1 MGISVL
7 ILGDSGTGKTTS
19 LRNFQPGE
27 IGLINVAKKPLPFR
41 SKLQAYNSNNYIN
54 VRSAVLRYAQKGAK
68 SIVVDDIQYLMTDE
82 FMRRAQESG
91 YGKYTDMAANYN
103 SLFELAPQLPED
115 VILYLMSHIERDDQ
129 GRESPRTVGKLVNE
143 KLCVQGKVSI
153 TLHTYVESGKY
164 YFRTHSSGE
173 GDISKSPLEMFEQD
187 LIDNDLKA
195 VDRIIRDYYQFKN
208 MEETDYEAHQ

>member
-7 ILGDSGTGKTTS
+7 IIGDSGTGKTTS

-27 IGLINVAKKPLPFR
+27 VAIINVAKKPLPFR
-41 SKLQAYNSNNYIN
+41 TQLRPYNTNDYKTACEAVQGY
-54 VRSAVLRYAQKGAK
+54 VRRGAK
-68 SIVVDDIQYLMTDE
+68 SIVLDDIQYLMTDE
-82 FMRRAQESG
+82 FMRRSSETG
-91 YGKYTDMAANYN
+91 YGKFTDMAANYN

-115 VILYLMSHIERDDQ
+115 VILYLMSHIERD
-129 GRESPRTVGKLVNE
+129 ESGHETPRTVGKLVHE
-143 KLCVQGKVSI
+143 KLCVEGKVTI

-173 GDISKSPLEMFEQD
+173 GDISKSPLGMFEQD

-195 VDRIIRDYYQFKN
+195 VDKTIREYYNFGGKN
-208 MEETDYEAHQ
+208 NAEN

>member
-7 ILGDSGTGKTTS
+7 IIGDSGTGKTTS

-27 IGLINVAKKPLPFR
+27 VAIINVAKKPLPFR
-41 SKLQAYNSNNYIN
+41 TQLHPFNTNDYKVACRAVQGY
-54 VRSAVLRYAQKGAK
+54 VRKGVK
-68 SIVVDDIQYLMTDE
+68 SIVLDDIQYLMTDE
-82 FMRRAQESG
+82 FMRRSSEAG

-103 SLFELAPQLPED
+103 SLFDLAPTLPD
-115 VILYLMSHIERDDQ
+115 DCILYLMSHIERD
-129 GRESPRTVGKLVNE
+129 ESGHETPRTVGKLVHE
-143 KLCVQGKVSI
+143 KLCVEGKVAI

-173 GDISKSPLEMFEQD
+173 GDISKSPLGMFEPD

-195 VDRIIRDYYQFKN
+195 VDHTIRKYYGFGGTGNAKN
-208 MEETDYEAHQ
+208 

>member
-27 IGLINVAKKPLPFR
+27 VAIIDAARKPLPFR
-41 SKLQAYNSNNYIN
+41 SSLKPYNTNDY
-54 VRSAVLRYAQKGAK
+54 SAVVKAVFGYVRKGAK
-68 SIVVDDIQYLMTDE
+68 SIVLDDIQYLMTDE
-82 FMRRAQESG
+82 FMRRSQEIG
-91 YGKYTDMAANYN
+91 YGKFTDMAANYN
-103 SLFELAPQLPED
+103 GLFDLAPQLPED
-115 VILYLMSHIERDDQ
+115 VILYLMSHVERD
-129 GRESPRTVGKLVNE
+129 ESGHETPRTVGKLVHE
-143 KLCVQGKVSI
+143 KLCVEGKVTI

-173 GDISKSPLEMFEQD
+173 GDISKSPLGMFKQD

-195 VDRIIRDYYQFKN
+195 VDKTIREYYGFGGIDHAK
-208 MEETDYEAHQ
+208 D